1 MRLILSLLMLAAS
14 IGGFVGFIVPHYNA
28 TQVLRVQAAD
38 YNKVLEN
45 ARALQEERNKLV
57 TKYNA
62 FDQGLL
68 LKLNTMLPK
77 NPENVKLI
85 LELDSIAKQYGV
97 SLQNVKIEDAS
108 NDAQTA
114 TRPGTVA
121 ANTDIGTLRIT
132 FSVAGT
138 YEGFTNFIRTI
149 EKSLR
154 VIDIQKMSFTALDD
168 TKNTYQYT
176 VGIKTYWL
184 K

>member
-14 IGGFVGFIVPHYNA
+14 IGGFVGFIVPQYKA
-28 TQVLRVQAAD
+28 VQALRVQAAD
-38 YNKVLEN
+38 YNQILAN
-45 ARALQEERNKLV
+45 ARTLQEERNKLV

-62 FDQGLL
+62 FDQSLL
-68 LKLNTMLPK
+68 NKLDAMLPR

-97 SLQNVKIEDAS
+97 VLQNVKIEDAS
-108 NDAQTA
+108 TAPQAAQ
-114 TRPGTVA
+114 RPGTA
-121 ANTDIGTLRIT
+121 PANSDIGTLNIT
-132 FSVAGT
+132 FSVSGT
-138 YEGFTNFIRTI
+138 YQGFSNFIRTV

-154 VIDIQKMSFTALDD
+154 IVDIQKITFTSLDE
-168 TKNTYQYT
+168 TKTAYQYT

>member
-1 MRLILSLLMLAAS
+1 MRLILSILMLVAS
-14 IGGFVGFIVPHYNA
+14 IGGFVGFIVPQYKA
-28 TQVLRVQAAD
+28 VQALRVQAAD

-45 ARALQEERNKLV
+45 ARTLQEERNKLV

-62 FDQGLL
+62 FDQSLL
-68 LKLNTMLPK
+68 GKLEAMLPR

-97 SLQNVKIEDAS
+97 VLQNVKIEDTS
-108 NDAQTA
+108 GQTQA
-114 TRPGTVA
+114 TLRPGA
-121 ANTDIGTLRIT
+121 APVNQDIGTLSIT
-132 FSVAGT
+132 FSVAGS
-138 YEGFTNFIRTI
+138 YEGFTNFIKTV

-154 VIDIQKMSFTALDD
+154 IVDIQKITFTALDE